1 MEMRDEEYTNMEI
14 ENLIAKEVI
23 KGDTKRFLWHVGT
36 AVVIGFLA
44 AVLLGLSGLPAP
56 DSAHRGDFVF
66 LSNHNPSETIAAPQA
81 LAVHRLE
88 RSAASRLSE
97 HNPEIAVTPWT

>member
-1 MEMRDEEYTNMEI
+1 MDMPAEELTDAEI
-14 ENLIAKEVI
+14 ENLFAKGAV

-56 DSAHRGDFVF
+56 DSAHRGDFAGAKI
-66 LSNHNPSETIAAPQA
+66 LEDCAAKRIPGC
-81 LAVHRLE
+81 
-88 RSAASRLSE
+88 
-97 HNPEIAVTPWT
+97 

>member
-1 MEMRDEEYTNMEI
+1 MDRAVNTENQKGANMEMRDEEYTNVET
-14 ENLIAKEVI
+14 ENLIAKGVV

-56 DSAHRGDFVF
+56 DSAHRGDFAGARI
-66 LSNHNPSETIAAPQA
+66 LESCAARRIPGC
-81 LAVHRLE
+81 
-88 RSAASRLSE
+88 
-97 HNPEIAVTPWT
+97 

>member
-1 MEMRDEEYTNMEI
+1 MDMPAEELTDAEI
-14 ENLIAKEVI
+14 ENLFAKGVV

-56 DSAHRGDFVF
+56 DSAHRGDFAGAKI
-66 LSNHNPSETIAAPQA
+66 LEDCAAKRIPGC
-81 LAVHRLE
+81 
-88 RSAASRLSE
+88 
-97 HNPEIAVTPWT
+97 

>member
-1 MEMRDEEYTNMEI
+1 MDMPAEELTEAEI
-14 ENLIAKEVI
+14 ENLFAKGVV

-56 DSAHRGDFVF
+56 DSAHRGDFAGAKIF
-66 LSNHNPSETIAAPQA
+66 EDCAAK
-81 LAVHRLE
+81 
-88 RSAASRLSE
+88 RS
-97 HNPEIAVTPWT
+97 PGC

>member
-1 MEMRDEEYTNMEI
+1 MDRAVNTENQKGANMEMRDEEYTNMEI
-14 ENLIAKEVI
+14 ENLIAKGVI

-56 DSAHRGDFVF
+56 DSAHRGDFAGAKIF
-66 LSNHNPSETIAAPQA
+66 EDCAAKRIPGC
-81 LAVHRLE
+81 
-88 RSAASRLSE
+88 
-97 HNPEIAVTPWT
+97 